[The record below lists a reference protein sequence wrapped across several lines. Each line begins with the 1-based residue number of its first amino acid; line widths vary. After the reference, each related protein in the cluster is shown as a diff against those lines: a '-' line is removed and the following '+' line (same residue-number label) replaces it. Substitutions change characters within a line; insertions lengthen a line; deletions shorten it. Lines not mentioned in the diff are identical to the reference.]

1 MSATRLYVVTLL
13 LVIGCGRPEMQNTAL
28 GDPSLSAV
36 EGFGQGPTNSKLPRP
51 TNAKPDKQLEINK
64 NTLLKDP
71 SEEMRIN
78 AATVMLFNEN
88 PLAREILLD
97 ALNQTENSAA
107 RMAVCKS
114 LIQARSSKEPV
125 KNDEDFIQPLLG
137 IFASEIV
144 AEAEL
149 AAQTTLLFEYEKI
162 GGSLEKIASDASQ
175 PVKTRLNAIYAL
187 KLQPDMMATIK
198 LIELVDDPNDPE
210 GQISAASEEALRYL
224 GIPIGTNAE
233 TRIQIIFELERKGRD
248 EFLKDWLI
256 RQEEQMRLMKI
267 ELTLWREL
275 YLSALG
281 QIYDGTT
288 DDAARG
294 EFLAKRL
301 ASSKSEVRLW
311 ALEKISQW
319 RTGTNPKLPAEL
331 GPILIGLISDQD
343 RNVRLKTA
351 KLLSLMVELNSA
363 QPLLAQIEAEQDDE
377 VKMQLFVALGGACY
391 YAISPTSEF
400 KIPKET
406 KKKTLEWS
414 AKYLA
419 EPDPAK
425 AQKGAEVM
433 KKLLE
438 QDGLAPDEVNN
449 YLGMLAARYSQPEKQ
464 DDGALHGELL
474 NAMARL
480 CAQTSVCKTQAIM
493 LFQPLFEEALY
504 NEENLVREAAI
515 GGLIYI
521 DKTDAWK
528 RLKEQFLN
536 DPSAIIRRKLIQL
549 AADVGGKEDLPRL
562 VEKIGSNGESE
573 PVWQAMLKIFTGS
586 DAGVL
591 NDWIDKL
598 VSQNGK
604 IKLSEEQKISF
615 LEIAERKAVGENK
628 PEMLKNVREKLVEL
642 CIKVGQFEQAAGYLG
657 RLLESA
663 QTGDEKTAIIS
674 DLLDVYLRWPKIEL
688 AAQLVE
694 NSLLEKD
701 IGLDNAVIPSSI
713 NNYMSNP
720 PAGTDPNAVI
730 KELLAKIKPIVNRPK
745 WEQQKKR
752 WIDQQ
757 LGKAEDPNKPKER

>member
-224 GIPIGTNAE
+224 GIPIGTSAE

-351 KLLSLMVELNSA
+351 KLLALMVELNSVEHLMA
-363 QPLLAQIEAEQDDE
+363 QLEAEQDDE
-377 VKMQLFVALGGACY
+377 VKMQLCVALGGAC
-391 YAISPTSEF
+391 
-400 KIPKET
+400 
-406 KKKTLEWS
+406 
-414 AKYLA
+414 
-419 EPDPAK
+419 
-425 AQKGAEVM
+425 
-433 KKLLE
+433 
-438 QDGLAPDEVNN
+438 
-449 YLGMLAARYSQPEKQ
+449 
-464 DDGALHGELL
+464 
-474 NAMARL
+474 
-480 CAQTSVCKTQAIM
+480 
-493 LFQPLFEEALY
+493 
-504 NEENLVREAAI
+504 
-515 GGLIYI
+515 
-521 DKTDAWK
+521 
-528 RLKEQFLN
+528 
-536 DPSAIIRRKLIQL
+536 
-549 AADVGGKEDLPRL
+549 
-562 VEKIGSNGESE
+562 
-573 PVWQAMLKIFTGS
+573 
-586 DAGVL
+586 
-591 NDWIDKL
+591 
-598 VSQNGK
+598 
-604 IKLSEEQKISF
+604 
-615 LEIAERKAVGENK
+615 
-628 PEMLKNVREKLVEL
+628 
-642 CIKVGQFEQAAGYLG
+642 
-657 RLLESA
+657 
-663 QTGDEKTAIIS
+663 
-674 DLLDVYLRWPKIEL
+674 
-688 AAQLVE
+688 
-694 NSLLEKD
+694 
-701 IGLDNAVIPSSI
+701 
-713 NNYMSNP
+713 
-720 PAGTDPNAVI
+720 
-730 KELLAKIKPIVNRPK
+730 
-745 WEQQKKR
+745 
-752 WIDQQ
+752 
-757 LGKAEDPNKPKER
+757 